1 MAQPMA
7 DTAIFFRQQAARCQR
22 LAWCC
27 SDDKT
32 TESLRLM
39 GEDFLLKAQQLES
52 GQNDSVI
59 EVKPIQS

>member
-1 MAQPMA
+1 
-7 DTAIFFRQQAARCQR
+7 
-22 LAWCC
+22 
-27 SDDKT
+27 
-32 TESLRLM
+32 LM